1 MKEAFPGIRGASP
14 PIMPGKQRLG
24 VYLRG
29 VWGLGAAGARS
40 GGRPGLK
47 GWSGGTAKHG
57 GRVRS
62 RGGRG
67 SGGRVLGRW
76 SLAVRER
83 SSTVTG
89 GR

>member
-1 MKEAFPGIRGASP
+1 MRPRAT
-14 PIMPGKQRLG
+14 
-24 VYLRG
+24 
-29 VWGLGAAGARS
+29 GARS

-47 GWSGGTAKHG
+47 GWPRGAAKHG
-57 GRVRS
+57 GGVRS
-62 RGGRG
+62 MGGRG
-67 SGGRVLGRW
+67 GGGRGLGRW

>member
-1 MKEAFPGIRGASP
+1 MCSLDLLAPELEI
-14 PIMPGKQRLG
+14 
-24 VYLRG
+24 
-29 VWGLGAAGARS
+29 

-47 GWSGGTAKHG
+47 GWLGGAAKHG
-57 GRVRS
+57 GGVRS
-62 RGGRG
+62 MGGRG
-67 SGGRVLGRW
+67 GGGKGLGRW